1 MPSSVTSQTTLLS
14 TLWPE
19 APNSVFKA
27 SLLVLLGTGLLT
39 LSAKLSVP
47 FYPYIVPMT
56 MQTFAV
62 LVIGMALGWKLG
74 AATVMLY
81 LIEGALGLPV
91 FAYTPA
97 KGIGISYMVGP
108 TGGYL
113 IGFLLSAALLGYLGE
128 RGFDRNIGTTLAAML
143 MGTVVIFVFGYSW
156 LAYLIG
162 AEKAFLFG
170 VYPFLWAEAF
180 KIALAA
186 LVLPTCWKLLGRRSR
201 SKI

>member
-1 MPSSVTSQTTLLS
+1 MPSSAISQTTLL
-14 TLWPE
+14 TTVWPA
-19 APNSVFKA
+19 APSSLAKM
-27 SLLVLLGTGLLT
+27 SLLALIGSGLLT
-39 LSAKLSVP
+39 ISAKLNVP
-47 FYPYIVPMT
+47 FYPFIVPMT

-62 LVIGMALGWKLG
+62 LVIGMAFGWKLG
-74 AATVMLY
+74 TATVMLY

-97 KGIGISYMVGP
+97 KGIGITYMVGP

-128 RGFDRNIGTTLAAML
+128 KGFDRNIGTTLVAML
-143 MGTVVIFVFGYSW
+143 MGTAVIFLLGYIW

-162 AEKAFLFG
+162 AEKAFLYG

-180 KIALAA
+180 KIVLAA
-186 LVLPTCWKLLGRRSR
+186 LVLPTCWKFLGQR
-201 SKI
+201 SKSDI

>member
-1 MPSSVTSQTTLLS
+1 MPSSMTAQTTLLT
-14 TLWPE
+14 TLWPT
-19 APNSVFKA
+19 APSSVFKM
-27 SLLVLLGTGLLT
+27 SLLVLLGTSLLT
-39 LSAKLSVP
+39 LSAKLNVP
-47 FYPYIVPMT
+47 FYPYVVPMT

-62 LVIGMALGWKLG
+62 LVIGLVLGWKLG

-113 IGFLLSAALLGYLGE
+113 IGFLLSATLLGYLGE
-128 RGFDRNIGTTLAAML
+128 RGFDRNIGTTLIAML
-143 MGTVVIFVFGYSW
+143 MGTVVIFLLGYSW

-180 KIALAA
+180 KIALAV